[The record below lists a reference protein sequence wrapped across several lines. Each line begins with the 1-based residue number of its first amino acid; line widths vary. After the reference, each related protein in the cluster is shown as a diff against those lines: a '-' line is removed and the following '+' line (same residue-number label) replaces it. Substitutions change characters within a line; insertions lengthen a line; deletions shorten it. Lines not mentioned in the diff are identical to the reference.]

1 MNGTLHSMIL
11 KRKSFHPFQGIP
23 YPLPLHPDNGGEEER
38 IIWATL
44 ALLRLVTNGS
54 REVERIKERLLH

>member
-23 YPLPLHPDNGGEEER
+23 CPLPLHPDNGGEEER

-44 ALLRLVTNGS
+44 AL
-54 REVERIKERLLH
+54 K